1 MVIDRIIRYWWVYV
15 LLFLTFVAAEILV
28 EEYGLQWVM
37 FQDALFYGIIAVAL
51 LLFVAW
57 ILALYRKRYWLSG
70 GIFVSG
76 LVCIAATVYM
86 CIVILAHVDTSDSF
100 GKDHPIPEGMGYHE
114 TKETFCEE
122 DIDSTDVSTWLRV
135 HDEFQPGIYE
145 YQYFSSALPDGYIY
159 LKCFEATENI
169 PLSEDR
175 IALKTKTTV
184 DHHMAFGPVGGYH
197 VFTVYEGDW
206 GDYYVVRVEVW
217 HHDTSTGSEHKVN
230 EKIYRMQGWQR

>member
-1 MVIDRIIRYWWVYV
+1 MMVIDRIIRYWWVYV

-114 TKETFCEE
+114 TKETFRR
-122 DIDSTDVSTWLRV
+122 STACRV
-135 HDEFQPGIYE
+135 GSG
-145 YQYFSSALPDGYIY
+145 SSILTSLP
-159 LKCFEATENI
+159 ARRN
-169 PLSEDR
+169 
-175 IALKTKTTV
+175 
-184 DHHMAFGPVGGYH
+184 
-197 VFTVYEGDW
+197 
-206 GDYYVVRVEVW
+206 
-217 HHDTSTGSEHKVN
+217 
-230 EKIYRMQGWQR
+230 

>member
-100 GKDHPIPEGMGYHE
+100 GKDHPIQEGMGYHE

-184 DHHMAFGPVGGYH
+184 DHHTAFGPVGGYH

-206 GDYYVVRVEVW
+206 GDYYAVRVEVW